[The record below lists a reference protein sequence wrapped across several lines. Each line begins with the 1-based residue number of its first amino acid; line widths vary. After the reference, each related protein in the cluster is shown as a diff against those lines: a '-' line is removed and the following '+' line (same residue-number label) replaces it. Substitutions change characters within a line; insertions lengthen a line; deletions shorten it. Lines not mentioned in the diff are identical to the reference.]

1 MAAARKSLPSSLV
14 AADAEAGGAQPAE
27 GGKGKGVPAEEMWLN
42 GPFMAPL
49 PPGPVVSVTEAAG
62 AYELI
67 INYLRIT
74 NYIED

>member
-14 AADAEAGGAQPAE
+14 AADEEAGGAQTAE

-49 PPGPVVSVTEAAG
+49 PPGPVVRVARGSRR
-62 AYELI
+62 YEL
-67 INYLRIT
+67 RMVSK
-74 NYIED
+74 IEVAA